1 MMVVME
7 VMINVRV
14 GKRSLEI
21 KRDEEEE
28 DDILQILE

>member
-1 MMVVME
+1 LRP
-7 VMINVRV
+7 NSP
-14 GKRSLEI
+14 KRSLKI